1 MTAPAYDEDPGPE
14 QPFIS
19 HLVELRDRLLRMIMA
34 IAVMFLILFPFAN
47 DLYTFVAEPI
57 RAQLPEGSTMIAT
70 QVASPFLTPFKLA
83 LVAAVFLAMPYLLF
97 QIWGFVAPGLY
108 QHEKRFALPLLAS
121 SIVLFYLG
129 MAFAYLVVFPLV
141 FAFFA
146 ATTPEGVAQ
155 MPDISFYLDFVLK
168 IFFAFGVAFQ
178 IPIATILLVAM
189 GMTTAE
195 SLCEKR
201 PYVIVGCFV
210 VGMLLTPPDVISQT
224 LLAVPMW
231 MLYEAGIFFSR
242 FFRKDD
248 VEETEEQPPTGPG
261 PGTGSGP
268 GRGPATASG
277 PGRNH
282 AGGQTTSANTAPAG
296 AASTGTAAG
305 PATSTAGS
313 DPGTATTLGAGVAS
327 MAAAGVSSGAAD
339 DPEPGPASATA
350 AALEAAS
357 APSSPPTGGQTPTP
371 GFAPGEVIIGADID
385 GGDPFDPS
393 RFVPLTPEEME
404 AELDAIEAAEA
415 ALDPASLE
423 ATDDADHE
431 SDSLDTVD
439 PIDALLERVKE
450 LRELENEPG
459 ARQLLYRVLADGNES
474 QRFVAMNILTE
485 MDQP

>member
-34 IAVMFLILFPFAN
+34 IAVVFLILFPFAN

-195 SLCEKR
+195 SLSEKR

-242 FFRKDD
+242 FFRRDD
-248 VEETEEQPPTGPG
+248 TEESEEPPPTGQG
-261 PGTGSGP
+261 SGSRSAPGTGRSSAGGQP
-268 GRGPATASG
+268 PPAGSATAS
-277 PGRNH
+277 
-282 AGGQTTSANTAPAG
+282 SAAAG
-296 AASTGTAAG
+296 AAAG
-305 PATSTAGS
+305 PATSAA
-313 DPGTATTLGAGVAS
+313 DPNPGTATTVGAGLAS

-339 DPEPGPASATA
+339 SPEPVSATA
-350 AALEAAS
+350 SSLAAAS
-357 APSSPPTGGQTPTP
+357 APPSPNTEGQPPHP

-393 RFVPLTPEEME
+393 RFVPLTSEEME

-415 ALDPASLE
+415 ALDTAALE
-423 ATDDADHE
+423 AAGDADHE
-431 SDSLDTVD
+431 PDSPAPID

-459 ARQLLYRVLADGNES
+459 ARQLLYRILADGNES

>member
-1 MTAPAYDEDPGPE
+1 MTTPAYDEDPGPE

-19 HLVELRDRLLRMIMA
+19 HLMELRDRLLRMIMA
-34 IAVMFLILFPFAN
+34 IAVIFLLLFPFAN

-97 QIWGFVAPGLY
+97 QVWGFVAPGLY
-108 QHEKRFALPLLAS
+108 QHERRFALPLLAS
-121 SIVLFYLG
+121 SIALFYLG

-146 ATTPEGVAQ
+146 ATTPDGVAQ

-195 SLCEKR
+195 SLSEKR

-242 FFRKDD
+242 FFRKEEA
-248 VEETEEQPPTGPG
+248 EETEEQPPVDPGPAPG
-261 PGTGSGP
+261 PGRRP
-268 GRGPATASG
+268 
-277 PGRNH
+277 
-282 AGGQTTSANTAPAG
+282 AGGQASPAG
-296 AASTGTAAG
+296 PARPAASAASSDSGTAA
-305 PATSTAGS
+305 AV
-313 DPGTATTLGAGVAS
+313 GAGVAS
-327 MAAAGVSSGAAD
+327 MAAANGSGAAD
-339 DPEPGPASATA
+339 SPEPASGTTTQG
-350 AALEAAS
+350 AAS
-357 APSSPPTGGQTPTP
+357 APPSPSAAGQTPNP
-371 GFAPGEVIIGADID
+371 GFPPGEVIIGADID
-385 GGDPFDPS
+385 GSNPYDRS

-415 ALDPASLE
+415 DLDSEEDMAPLDPAVDGAADTGQPSGPQ
-423 ATDDADHE
+423 AT
-431 SDSLDTVD
+431 SN
-439 PIDALLERVKE
+439 PIDALLERVQE

-459 ARQLLYRVLADGNES
+459 ARQILYRVLADGNES

>member
-34 IAVMFLILFPFAN
+34 VAVMFLVLFPFAN

-97 QIWGFVAPGLY
+97 QVWGFVAPGLY

-121 SIVLFYLG
+121 SIALFYLG
-129 MAFAYLVVFPLV
+129 MAFAYVVVFPLV

-168 IFFAFGVAFQ
+168 IFFAFGIAFQ

-195 SLCEKR
+195 SLTEKR

-231 MLYEAGIFFSR
+231 LLFEAGIFFSR

-248 VEETEEQPPTGPG
+248 AEEAEEPPPAAPGPG
-261 PGTGSGP
+261 PGQGP
-268 GRGPATASG
+268 GRSP
-277 PGRNH
+277 
-282 AGGQTTSANTAPAG
+282 AGGQPSPASAADPAVTAG
-296 AASTGTAAG
+296 GSNSGTAA
-305 PATSTAGS
+305 AV
-313 DPGTATTLGAGVAS
+313 GAGLAS
-327 MAAAGVSSGAAD
+327 MAVGSGSGAEGS
-339 DPEPGPASATA
+339 PEPLSATTASPA
-350 AALEAAS
+350 AAP
-357 APSSPPTGGQTPTP
+357 PSPATDGQTPIP
-371 GFAPGEVIIGADID
+371 AFAPGEVIIGADID
-385 GGDPFDPS
+385 GGDPFDRS

-415 ALDPASLE
+415 ALDPAADLAADEDQSAPQ
-423 ATDDADHE
+423 ATI
-431 SDSLDTVD
+431 D

-450 LRELENEPG
+450 LRELDNEPG